1 MLIHQ
6 SQLFEVGVGGGG
18 GNTLGLYT
26 SGSIQKYI
34 SDQIVNET

>member
-6 SQLFEVGVGGGG
+6 SQLFEVGVGVG